1 MTPKELVEDY
11 IKGLESATV
20 LQSKSSNKNTID
32 STLTEHQCH
41 DTLIESMDELLE
53 IQSQIQL
60 IQSLRAKLKTSKSTV
75 LSPEVASHDLYNNNE
90 MNVTND
96 DNSSNLSSD
105 VFFNKLSQV
114 IQLLR

>member
-11 IKGLESATV
+11 IKGLEGSTV

-32 STLTEHQCH
+32 STLTEQQCH
-41 DTLIESMDELLE
+41 DALIESIDELLE

-60 IQSLRAKLKTSKSTV
+60 IQSLRSKRKASKSTV
-75 LSPEVASHDLYNNNE
+75 LSPEVASNDLFDRNG

-96 DNSSNLSSD
+96 DDSTSISSD
-105 VFFNKLSQV
+105 LFFSKLSQV